1 MKTQFTKLCGI
12 FSLILCSLFFM
23 FHAWANEDVVASVEY
38 FYANDGTLIGKS
50 FNGKRMNFEYDLRG
64 QLLAVKDA
72 SGKDLERYTYDL
84 TGNRL
89 SKMVNGVTTTYT
101 YDKANQLMTST
112 ENGKTTHYKYDAAGR
127 LIQAGDK
134 VFRYGDM
141 NKVVEISR
149 NGCVIAQFEY
159 FMDGQLAS
167 AKYGDKVEEFLWDGL
182 SLIQRNGKD
191 YVNEPYVTGGN
202 PVIAGDDVL
211 FNDMLG
217 STLAVNGKPVEMTV
231 FGETSNLEVFF
242 TGKPMIPELG
252 YSFLFRDYDPAQ
264 GKWTTTDPLG
274 YPDGWNNLA
283 YCNNKISEA
292 LDSTGREI
300 VAQGGAVFNS
310 FVNSVVN
317 TVIQSQTIAGQ
328 NIRKLSVDPG
338 GGFLHKD
345 GTVVREYS
353 GGNFS
358 YWPGTTK
365 DSLLGRG
372 ANVTLGMYT
381 YQRDG
386 ISHNHVFA
394 LLHELLHAFDI
405 NIRGQEPLPGG
416 DANREREIDQQVT
429 ELLNDSKIKRT
440 IDSILLQYPSKG
452 TIRYGQGIVE

>member
-1 MKTQFTKLCGI
+1 M
-12 FSLILCSLFFM
+12 
-23 FHAWANEDVVASVEY
+23 
-38 FYANDGTLIGKS
+38 
-50 FNGKRMNFEYDLRG
+50 
-64 QLLAVKDA
+64 
-72 SGKDLERYTYDL
+72 
-84 TGNRL
+84 
-89 SKMVNGVTTTYT
+89 
-101 YDKANQLMTST
+101 
-112 ENGKTTHYKYDAAGR
+112 
-127 LIQAGDK
+127 
-134 VFRYGDM
+134 
-141 NKVVEISR
+141 
-149 NGCVIAQFEY
+149 
-159 FMDGQLAS
+159 
-167 AKYGDKVEEFLWDGL
+167 
-182 SLIQRNGKD
+182 
-191 YVNEPYVTGGN
+191 
-202 PVIAGDDVL
+202 IAGDDVL

-394 LLHELLHAFDI
+394 
-405 NIRGQEPLPGG
+405 
-416 DANREREIDQQVT
+416 
-429 ELLNDSKIKRT
+429 
-440 IDSILLQYPSKG
+440 
-452 TIRYGQGIVE
+452 